1 MVLGSAFTM
10 YRARA
15 LALLFLPVFAGCS
28 AAALPV
34 GPTPTASVPPTV
46 LTLEGENGSGDG
58 IVFQRSRATGGQTLH
73 LAPGE
78 RRRWTFTTGA
88 AELGYAIAVRYSN
101 SRWGDREVLTFEV
114 DGTRVGSFQVRDTG
128 EETEGWNTFAVDA
141 TGSVTLRSGSHVL
154 TIESSG
160 GDGCVE
166 IDFVT
171 VSPQAD

>member
-1 MVLGSAFTM
+1 M
-10 YRARA
+10 RRPDRA
-15 LALLFLPVFAGCS
+15 LALLLLPVVAGCS
-28 AAALPV
+28 AAALPM
-34 GPTPTASVPPTV
+34 GPTPAASVQPTV
-46 LTLEGENGSGDG
+46 MILEGEPGSGDG
-58 IVFQRSRATGGQTLH
+58 IVLQRSRATGGQTLH

-88 AELGYAIAVRYSN
+88 AEARYAIAVQYSN

-114 DGTRVGSFQVRDTG
+114 DGTRVGSLQVRDTG

-141 TGSVTLRSGSHVL
+141 TGSVSLRSGSHVL

-166 IDFVT
+166 IDFVI
-171 VSPQAD
+171 VSAQSE

>member
-1 MVLGSAFTM
+1 M
-10 YRARA
+10 YCPARA
-15 LALLFLPVFAGCS
+15 LALLLLPVVAACS

-34 GPTPTASVPPTV
+34 GPTPTASVLPAV
-46 LTLEGENGSGDG
+46 MVLEGEPGSGDG
-58 IVFQRSRATGGQTLH
+58 IILQRSRATGGQTLH

-78 RRRWTFTTGA
+78 RRRWTFTTGG
-88 AELGYAIAVRYSN
+88 AEARYAIAVQYSN

-114 DGTRVGSFQVRDTG
+114 DGTRVGAFQVRDTG

-141 TGSVTLRSGSHVL
+141 AGSLTLGAGSHVL

-171 VSPQAD
+171 VSRQSE

>member
-1 MVLGSAFTM
+1 MI
-10 YRARA
+10 
-15 LALLFLPVFAGCS
+15 
-28 AAALPV
+28 
-34 GPTPTASVPPTV
+34 
-46 LTLEGENGSGDG
+46 LEGEPGSGDG
-58 IVFQRSRATGGQTLH
+58 IILQRSRATGGQTLH

-88 AELGYAIAVRYSN
+88 AEARYAIAVHYSN

-114 DGTRVGSFQVRDTG
+114 DGLRLGAFQVRDTG
-128 EETEGWNTFAVDA
+128 EETEGWNTFAVETA
-141 TGSVTLRSGSHVL
+141 GSLSLRSGGHVL

-171 VSPQAD
+171 VSLQTE

>member
-1 MVLGSAFTM
+1 MHCRVGVCAVLI
-10 YRARA
+10 
-15 LALLFLPVFAGCS
+15 LPFVAGCS

-34 GPTPTASVPPTV
+34 APTPTASVQPTV
-46 LTLEGENGSGDG
+46 LILEGEPGSGDG
-58 IVFQRSRATGGQTLH
+58 VVLQRSRATGGQTLH

-88 AELGYAIAVRYSN
+88 AEARYAIAVQYSN

-128 EETEGWNTFAVDA
+128 EETEGWNTFAVEP

-154 TIESSG
+154 TIDSSG

-171 VSPQAD
+171 VSPQSE